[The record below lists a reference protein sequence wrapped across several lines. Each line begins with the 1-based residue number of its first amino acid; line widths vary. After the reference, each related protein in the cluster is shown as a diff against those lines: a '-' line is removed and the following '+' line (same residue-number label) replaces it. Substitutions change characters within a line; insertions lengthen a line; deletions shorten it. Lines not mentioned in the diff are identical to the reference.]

1 LCRLFFG
8 TIKTVR
14 KLTYI
19 FGIFIMPQAISN
31 TNVFLRLP
39 AVINKIGLSRS
50 CIYGKVDPNSKYYD
64 PSFPV
69 PVKIGARAIAF
80 SSLQLQVWI
89 DSKLNGGVV

>member
-1 LCRLFFG
+1 
-8 TIKTVR
+8 
-14 KLTYI
+14 
-19 FGIFIMPQAISN
+19 MPQAISN

-69 PVKIGARAIAF
+69 PVKIGARAIAW
-80 SSLQLQVWI
+80 SSDAIDSWI
-89 DSKLNGGVV
+89 ASKLNGGVA